1 MNKFKQ
7 IVVASFVALLA
18 FDVAALPTSVSGTI
32 DMIGGHP
39 VFYDGVDETASI
51 TTDASAAAKVV
62 FSNPSIFIVAA
73 TGDFSS
79 LIGDIGT
86 IKDLPFDPF
95 AGPIEDFWSV
105 GNFSFDLTSIERGIT
120 STPETLL
127 VLNGTGIIKD
137 SSLTYADTAA
147 DWTFSADTSGSLFSW
162 NASSASVP
170 EPGIL
175 MLMSIGLMGFGLRKK
190 IK

>member
-18 FDVAALPTSVSGTI
+18 FDVAALPTSVSGSI
-32 DMIGGHP
+32 DMIGGYP
-39 VFYDGVDETASI
+39 VFYDETASI

-73 TGDFSS
+73 TGDLSS
-79 LIGDIGT
+79 LIGDIGM

-95 AGPIEDFWSV
+95 ASSIEDFWRV
-105 GNFSFDLTSIERGIT
+105 DNFSFDLTSIERGIT